1 MLNCDRIRYINYY
14 RFTSANSL
22 EVNIKCMR
30 DCVHKLCP
38 LLYRNPLGGGGGGG
52 NSKLNQTAFHTHE
65 SSKVVYHV
73 DTREIIILCF
83 LVHQNNCI
91 AVA

>member
-1 MLNCDRIRYINYY
+1 MYTNCAHYSIGTRW
-14 RFTSANSL
+14 
-22 EVNIKCMR
+22 
-30 DCVHKLCP
+30 
-38 LLYRNPLGGGGGGG
+38 GGGGGGG
-52 NSKLNQTAFHTHE
+52 GGGGHSKLNQTAMFHTHE